1 MWINSFQTTPNNC
14 ENRKAWSNNFCFNL
28 SLSSLNVIIE
38 VFMHVTDTP
47 TTARKTKQKKR
58 NDVSNVKQT
67 AKIHIPD

>member
-1 MWINSFQTTPNNC
+1 MWINSFQTTPNNG
-14 ENRKAWSNNFCFNL
+14 ENRKAWSNNFFFNL

-38 VFMHVTDTP
+38 VFTHVTDTP
-47 TTARKTKQKKR
+47 TTARKKKKR